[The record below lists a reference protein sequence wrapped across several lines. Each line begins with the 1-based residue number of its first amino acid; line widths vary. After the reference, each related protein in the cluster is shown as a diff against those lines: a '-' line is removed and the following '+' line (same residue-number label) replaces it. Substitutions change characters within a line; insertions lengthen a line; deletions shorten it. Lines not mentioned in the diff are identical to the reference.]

1 MDKIYFRLAFLVAA
15 LALIVV
21 LLGAVARLK
30 DAGLGCPDWPG
41 CYGQITVPHSKVALQ
56 KATQSYPDIPVEEK
70 KAWAEMIH
78 RYFAGSLGLLI
89 FILASWALVRRKK
102 HKTQPIIIPLCL
114 IGLAIFQAV
123 LGMWTVT
130 WKLLPLV
137 VMGHLLGGLSILGLL
152 WWLYLTG
159 VYKEKWKIFNISK
172 YTRKYKNTL
181 FLACLIGLVIIILQ
195 ISLGGWTSSNY
206 AAIICP
212 DFPYCHGQLFPS
224 MDIIKGFNFF
234 SPIGANYQGGALAA
248 PARIAIQMFH
258 RYGGFIT
265 GLYIGALSWYLM
277 FFKRAAGFRF
287 LGWLIFILLI
297 LQICLGMLNI
307 VWHLPLIIAAAHNFT
322 AALLLLS
329 VITLVRKI
337 SA

>member
-1 MDKIYFRLAFLVAA
+1 MDKIYFRLVFLTAI

-21 LLGAVARLK
+21 LLGAVTRLK

-41 CYGQITVPHSKVALQ
+41 CYGQVTVPHSKTALE
-56 KATQSYPDIPVEEK
+56 KATQTYPDIPVEEN

-89 FILASWALVRRKK
+89 FTLAGWALLRRKK
-102 HKTQPIIIPLCL
+102 YKNQPIIIPLCL

-137 VMGHLLGGLSILGLL
+137 VMGHLLGGLAILSLL

-159 VYKEKWKIFNISK
+159 SYKEKWAYFNISS
-172 YTRKYKNTL
+172 YTPKYKHVL
-181 FLACLIGLVIIILQ
+181 FLVSLIGLFIIILQ

-212 DFPYCHGQLFPS
+212 DFPYCHGQLFPP
-224 MDIIKGFNFF
+224 MDISKAFNFF

-248 PARIAIQMFH
+248 PARVAIQMFH
-258 RYGGFIT
+258 RYGGAIT
-265 GLYIGALSWYLM
+265 GLYVGALSWYLM
-277 FFKRAAGFRF
+277 FFKPASNFRF

-297 LQICLGMLNI
+297 IQICLGMLNI
-307 VWHLPLIIAAAHNFT
+307 IWHLPLIIAAAHNFT

-329 VITLVRKI
+329 VITLVRKT